1 MKKLKKF
8 LANLNKAH
16 TALVLSSLLFLGCF
30 FLSKS
35 EGEQHNLKFI
45 YNYKVYE
52 EEHGKI
58 KLDILSSMEFSN
70 NQFSVMQFSSPGT
83 EDSLLLSFDAKILDR
98 NKNKF
103 EFCSYNIAVKNTKE
117 AFSESLIEKH
127 FFDMS
132 QVVTD
137 LKRDSSRPISV
148 EFFSEDVVLITGGFF
163 NRPTLISRSYPSE
176 T

>member
-1 MKKLKKF
+1 M
-8 LANLNKAH
+8 N
-16 TALVLSSLLFLGCF
+16 T
-30 FLSKS
+30 
-35 EGEQHNLKFI
+35 
-45 YNYKVYE
+45 Y
-52 EEHGKI
+52 
-58 KLDILSSMEFSN
+58 
-70 NQFSVMQFSSPGT
+70 
-83 EDSLLLSFDAKILDR
+83 
-98 NKNKF
+98 
-103 EFCSYNIAVKNTKE
+103 YNIAVKNTKE